1 LAAVAVLGVSFLL
14 FTHQRDVQAAGNQ
27 DAYGAGLVTVY
38 RKQVIQ
44 SASAG
49 TTPTSAQIESA
60 SCPAGSV
67 LVGLNFENIGKHY
80 SRFADVYCRAVTSGT
95 ALGPVTAVRKT
106 PGENPWGHGTPTSA
120 QIESASC
127 PAGSALVGFS
137 LDSVAGASSA
147 WFYCRAA
154 GAGAP
159 QVNLRTIV
167 QNPWGG
173 TLSPNDAQ
181 VGGASCPAGHAVGG
195 FNMANLGNN
204 YAVDNNLYCRPVA
217 GLLPT
222 PPPAPSPPSPAG
234 VLQVVCRPAAVADP
248 KVAPESGDFRGDL
261 KNEGKA
267 TTAALGDSREFAIEC
282 WGVNEKGERVTEK
295 ATDTVKAA
303 VLEPPPPM
311 PTFAP
316 LDYFSLTN
324 SSDITVVRGG
334 VALNTI
340 TVVKGKDA
348 YQGVVYLATSTV
360 LSLGTHG
367 VGAFRPSVVRVGE
380 KSEFSVSADWDA
392 PLGTQ
397 AVIVTG
403 KTPPVLGGSCTTT
416 HTEKGNDIACTSVFR
431 KASLQLSSGNRVS
444 FPGASEFYGKFADAV
459 CGVTNWT
466 TVKGSSP
473 VLLGQNGG
481 VGSFSC
487 TDLAKT
493 QVAKT
498 TTFKVTVTE
507 RRGGEECT
515 PGKDCFCDLH
525 PTDAACTTKM
535 WDGWI
540 KLSGKAKDGSPYGVK
555 YDPKTTRFCGYAW
568 GGEVVGWIKFG
579 PLPSEIPGAQSDWIC
594 DRTVIKDAKGNVV
607 SAPPYRVIPGSP
619 SGNWVRLESAPIQ
632 PDIKTVP
639 ITDPILNPYD
649 GIIANKSYRLTGW
662 AWSSNIGWIQMGAN
676 PLGTCKTDGMVDG
689 VVCMAGSVPLAQER
703 KFVGWAWSSN
713 IGWVKFDAEPFG
725 REVRP
730 AAPDRASY
738 LNIGANLLEGWARVC
753 SATINGDCNSATGEY
768 RGQ

>member
-1 LAAVAVLGVSFLL
+1 
-14 FTHQRDVQAAGNQ
+14 
-27 DAYGAGLVTVY
+27 
-38 RKQVIQ
+38 
-44 SASAG
+44 
-49 TTPTSAQIESA
+49 
-60 SCPAGSV
+60 
-67 LVGLNFENIGKHY
+67 
-80 SRFADVYCRAVTSGT
+80 
-95 ALGPVTAVRKT
+95 
-106 PGENPWGHGTPTSA
+106 
-120 QIESASC
+120 
-127 PAGSALVGFS
+127 
-137 LDSVAGASSA
+137 
-147 WFYCRAA
+147 
-154 GAGAP
+154 
-159 QVNLRTIV
+159 
-167 QNPWGG
+167 
-173 TLSPNDAQ
+173 
-181 VGGASCPAGHAVGG
+181 
-195 FNMANLGNN
+195 
-204 YAVDNNLYCRPVA
+204 
-217 GLLPT
+217 
-222 PPPAPSPPSPAG
+222 
-234 VLQVVCRPAAVADP
+234 
-248 KVAPESGDFRGDL
+248 
-261 KNEGKA
+261 
-267 TTAALGDSREFAIEC
+267 
-282 WGVNEKGERVTEK
+282 
-295 ATDTVKAA
+295 
-303 VLEPPPPM
+303 
-311 PTFAP
+311 
-316 LDYFSLTN
+316 
-324 SSDITVVRGG
+324 
-334 VALNTI
+334 
-340 TVVKGKDA
+340 
-348 YQGVVYLATSTV
+348 
-360 LSLGTHG
+360 
-367 VGAFRPSVVRVGE
+367 
-380 KSEFSVSADWDA
+380 
-392 PLGTQ
+392 
-397 AVIVTG
+397 
-403 KTPPVLGGSCTTT
+403 
-416 HTEKGNDIACTSVFR
+416 
-431 KASLQLSSGNRVS
+431 
-444 FPGASEFYGKFADAV
+444 
-459 CGVTNWT
+459 
-466 TVKGSSP
+466 
-473 VLLGQNGG
+473 